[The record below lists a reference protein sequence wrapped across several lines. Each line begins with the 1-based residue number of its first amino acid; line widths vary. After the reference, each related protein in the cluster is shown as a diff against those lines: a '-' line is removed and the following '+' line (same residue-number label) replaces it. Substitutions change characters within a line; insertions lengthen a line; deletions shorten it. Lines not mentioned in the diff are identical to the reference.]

1 NCILTGWNLGN
12 LSRSIGP
19 QIFQEENTGTGLN
32 FSPYLQVQKVGNYFF
47 LRCSGDGMDWKD
59 LPGTPFL
66 RPDLNGKRLRV
77 GLYQIAGNNQLG
89 YGEFERLRIWK

>member
-1 NCILTGWNLGN
+1 LTGWNLGN

-19 QIFQEENTGTGLN
+19 QTFQEENTGTGLN
-32 FSPYLQVQKVGNYFF
+32 FSPYLQVQKVGSYFF
-47 LRCSGDGMDWKD
+47 LRCSIDGVDWKD

-89 YGEFERLRIWK
+89 YGEFERLCIWK